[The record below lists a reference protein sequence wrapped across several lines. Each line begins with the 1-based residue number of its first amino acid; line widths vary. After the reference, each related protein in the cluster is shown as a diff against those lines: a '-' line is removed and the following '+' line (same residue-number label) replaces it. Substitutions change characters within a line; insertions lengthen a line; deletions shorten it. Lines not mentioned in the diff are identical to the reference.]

1 MFFFALKCRV
11 KAKDEPVGRTCTAFP
26 WRFRRFTAP
35 IVCGVTAFAA
45 ASCAA
50 SSGNSAPKGSKSADS
65 LTNASA
71 SQNQGAKTQPA
82 AAAKPVIP
90 ANVNKPA
97 ADPNEHRC
105 TVSISRG
112 KVGGTNK
119 PGIARIEMAAS
130 QDTSG
135 AQLIRR
141 TKENT
146 TEYVEA
152 GTEFGKDALPAG
164 VYDLEFRRDD
174 GTWCPLKIEV
184 NQGDIDDAVILYLN
198 IRFL

>member
-1 MFFFALKCRV
+1 MLPAGFAVCWLMTACAAYSGGSVPKVSRTSDGSANSSSASGASA
-11 KAKDEPVGRTCTAFP
+11 KAGSGASAKAGS
-26 WRFRRFTAP
+26 
-35 IVCGVTAFAA
+35 GAA
-45 ASCAA
+45 A
-50 SSGNSAPKGSKSADS
+50 
-65 LTNASA
+65 
-71 SQNQGAKTQPA
+71 PA
-82 AAAKPVIP
+82 AAGVPSAK
-90 ANVNKPA
+90 AKEAKKPP
-97 ADPNEHRC
+97 DPNEHRC
-105 TVSISRG
+105 NVSISRG
-112 KVGGTNK
+112 KIGGTNK
-119 PGIARIEMAAS
+119 ASIARIEMAPS

-152 GTEFGKDALPAG
+152 GAEFGKDALPAG

-184 NQGDIDDAVILYLN
+184 TQGDIDDAVILFLN

>member
-1 MFFFALKCRV
+1 MFPFRQKFADFSRV
-11 KAKDEPVGRTCTAFP
+11 RTSVILPAGFAVCWLMTACAAYSGGSVPKVSRTSDGSANSSSASGASAKAGS
-26 WRFRRFTAP
+26 
-35 IVCGVTAFAA
+35 GAA
-45 ASCAA
+45 A
-50 SSGNSAPKGSKSADS
+50 
-65 LTNASA
+65 
-71 SQNQGAKTQPA
+71 PA
-82 AAAKPVIP
+82 AAGVPSAK
-90 ANVNKPA
+90 AKEAKKPP
-97 ADPNEHRC
+97 DPNEHRC
-105 TVSISRG
+105 NVSISRG
-112 KVGGTNK
+112 KIGGTNK
-119 PGIARIEMAAS
+119 ASIARIEMAPS

-152 GTEFGKDALPAG
+152 GAEFGKDALPAG

-184 NQGDIDDAVILYLN
+184 TQGDIDDAVILFLN

>member
-1 MFFFALKCRV
+1 MF
-11 KAKDEPVGRTCTAFP
+11 P
-26 WRFRRFTAP
+26 FRQ
-35 IVCGVTAFAA
+35 
-45 ASCAA
+45 
-50 SSGNSAPKGSKSADS
+50 KSADFS
-65 LTNASA
+65 RVRTTVILPAGFAVCWLMTACAAYSGGSVPKVSRTSDGSANSSSASGASA
-71 SQNQGAKTQPA
+71 KAGSGAAAPA
-82 AAAKPVIP
+82 AAGV
-90 ANVNKPA
+90 PA
-97 ADPNEHRC
+97 AKTKEAKKPPDPNEHRC
-105 TVSISRG
+105 NVSISRG
-112 KVGGTNK
+112 KIGGTNK
-119 PGIARIEMAAS
+119 ESIARIEMAPS

-152 GTEFGKDALPAG
+152 GAEFGKDALPAG

-184 NQGDIDDAVILYLN
+184 TQGDIDDAVILLLN